1 MTASAAL
8 QPLKSGLLSSRAFD
22 TLRTAIFNGSLAPG
36 APLRELHLARDLHVS
51 QSTVRQALVQLE
63 QLGLVVRTP
72 HIGTQVTRMSAQE
85 VRERVELRAVL
96 EARALAEA
104 SPRMTDEAFDTLR
117 TRLDTLSAATARND
131 YFEQAQADLEF
142 HRAIWQQ
149 AGNRTLYRT
158 LDQLAVPLFAFIS
171 ILRGANRQTL
181 VEVVQSHEG
190 MVDAL
195 RSGDP
200 AEIRDTLHQHLVS
213 GFSTPD
219 PWT

>member
-1 MTASAAL
+1 MPPSAAL
-8 QPLKSGLLSSRAFD
+8 QPLTSGLLSSRAFD
-22 TLRTAIFNGSLAPG
+22 SLRTAIFNGKLGPG

-51 QSTVRQALVQLE
+51 QSTIRQALLQLE

-72 HIGTQVTRMSAQE
+72 HIGTQVTRLSAQE

-104 SPRMTDEAFDTLR
+104 APRMTEAAFHQLR
-117 TRLDTLSAATARND
+117 ARLDTLSAATARND

-149 AGNRTLYRT
+149 AGNPTLYRT

-171 ILRGANRQTL
+171 ILRGTNRQTL
-181 VEVVQSHEG
+181 IEVVQSHEG
-190 MVDAL
+190 IVDAL

-219 PWT
+219 TWT